1 LRLSAARGLDAAVGA
16 LEMRLLPRLQR
27 AADEPHFAAV
37 RAAIQPAFW
46 VMAATTI
53 VVYFFIPPQPLVW
66 RVSDLFVRFLDA
78 YHIGFGAMGV
88 ALMILLANH
97 LALRLH
103 YNRTAA
109 IILTALAF
117 ALSLPRPVPLSPLV
131 LLGTLSASS
140 LFLAIIV
147 ASVTGE
153 MMRWINRL
161 VRNQAAALAGSA
173 LAVIVVFEGIAVL
186 LAPSHQS
193 IADVLLAIV
202 KPMIGVG
209 DTLPA
214 LLLIVFLQVLLWTAG
229 VHGPGFLA
237 ALTTPIFLGA
247 IDANGQALLRHEIPP
262 HIVTITLFLFFF
274 PGGSGATLSLNL
286 LMLFSKIPRVRRLG
300 YASLLPSL
308 INVNEPLIFGLPLV
322 MNPSL
327 TIPFIGVPLVL
338 ATITYLAMYFGLVAK
353 TVVFLPSAIPVPIG
367 AWLTTNGDWRAVV
380 LVLINIALSLVLYAP
395 FYRSF
400 EETLRAEPDQEAALV
415 KTAEAI
421 REHELAIERHPESAQ
436 NDEGEVQA

>member
-1 LRLSAARGLDAAVGA
+1 
-16 LEMRLLPRLQR
+16 
-27 AADEPHFAAV
+27 
-37 RAAIQPAFW
+37 
-46 VMAATTI
+46 
-53 VVYFFIPPQPLVW
+53 
-66 RVSDLFVRFLDA
+66 
-78 YHIGFGAMGV
+78 
-88 ALMILLANH
+88 
-97 LALRLH
+97 
-103 YNRTAA
+103 
-109 IILTALAF
+109 
-117 ALSLPRPVPLSPLV
+117 
-131 LLGTLSASS
+131 
-140 LFLAIIV
+140 
-147 ASVTGE
+147 
-153 MMRWINRL
+153 
-161 VRNQAAALAGSA
+161 

-193 IADVLLAIV
+193 MADVLLAVV

-247 IDANGQALLRHEIPP
+247 IDANGQALLRHEAPP

-400 EETLRAEPDQEAALV
+400 EETLRAQPDQEAALV

-421 REHELAIERHPESAQ
+421 REHEIALERHPESAQ
-436 NDEGEVQA
+436 DDDGEGDA